1 MAPKFNETPGQRT
14 ITMENRFPNDTKIK
28 KNITEANRVGSI
40 ALPTGDLR
48 RFDRI
53 SNKSINNKSINNKSI
68 NNKSIN
74 KSRPRVVQELCSNCL
89 ELHTLFFLIKVLHG
103 RS

>member
-48 RFDRI
+48 RFDLI
-53 SNKSINNKSINNKSI
+53 SNKSI

>member
-1 MAPKFNETPGQRT
+1 MAPKFNETLGQRT

-53 SNKSINNKSINNKSI
+53 SNKSINNKSIN
-68 NNKSIN
+68 

>member
-1 MAPKFNETPGQRT
+1 MAPKFNETLGQRT

-48 RFDRI
+48 RFDLI
-53 SNKSINNKSINNKSI
+53 SNKSI

>member
-53 SNKSINNKSINNKSI
+53 SNKSINNKSIN
-68 NNKSIN
+68 